1 MTTNN
6 PSLLRAILEYI
17 EVEGDVENG
26 KRRMRSHYSVQ
37 LSVADKVVAKSTDP
51 KPRSPVL
58 KWEWNTGHEI
68 LFESSSSMIKV
79 VLYRG
84 FGTKS
89 NRLKGFVG
97 QYSGQL
103 KDLLNSN
110 ASFDLTDK
118 NGDRIP
124 AKMKIALSPV
134 STSGNLASQDNDY
147 LAIAGLPVC
156 VVDPETS
163 VQPAKAVGNI
173 VYEGLKIVVQGLYDC
188 SDMFLPL
195 KTAAGGILTIIKFIE
210 VCILMYNNKGS

>member
-1 MTTNN
+1 MTIMTLSFADR
-6 PSLLRAILEYI
+6 SLAI

-26 KRRMRSHYSVQ
+26 KRRMRSQYSVQ
-37 LSVADKVVAKSTDP
+37 LSVADKVVAKSTHP
-51 KPRSPVL
+51 KPLSPVL

-89 NRLKGFVG
+89 NRFKGFVG

-103 KDLLNSN
+103 KDLLDSN

-118 NGDRIP
+118 DGNRVP
-124 AKMKIALSPV
+124 AKMKIVLSPV
-134 STSGNLASQDNDY
+134 STSGGLASQHNDY
-147 LAIAGLPVC
+147 LAIGGLPVD

-163 VQPAKAVGNI
+163 VQQAKAVGNV
-173 VYEGLKIVVQGLYDC
+173 VYEGLKTVVQGLYDC

-195 KTAAGGILTIIKFIE
+195 KTAAGGILTIIKFVE